1 MINHGV
7 LGLMYEIKGPNIN
20 ELFVEAMSHLLY
32 TLTPFEYLVSRQ
44 IINYPMFDESMVR
57 RTVNNM
63 GDNALKII
71 LNVVNNEFVAAENL
85 VS

>member
-1 MINHGV
+1 
-7 LGLMYEIKGPNIN
+7 MYEIKQPNIN
-20 ELFVEAMSHLLY
+20 ALYVEVMSQLLY

-44 IINYPMFDESMVR
+44 IINHPMFDEIMVR

-71 LNVVNNEFVAAENL
+71 LNVVNN
-85 VS
+85 

>member
-1 MINHGV
+1 
-7 LGLMYEIKGPNIN
+7 MYEIKGPNIN